1 MNGFRAR
8 ARAVDMLGRQQIA
21 NLPTALS
28 ELFKNSHDAYA
39 TKARADFHRNLNLLV
54 VSDDGVGM
62 DRETF
67 EQAWL
72 TIATESKLDRTP
84 VPRPQ
89 GMAERVQLGEK
100 GIGRFA
106 IGALGSQVLVVSK
119 REGCPGVAA
128 LVSWKMFELPRIDL
142 DDVPV
147 GLIELGSGGLTP
159 EDVTRLKKPLEEAV
173 TGFRGLD
180 STPQWSSR
188 LNEILADLDAVPA
201 DPYGTVPDLAP
212 ISGSGT
218 QFFIAPVSDDLPS
231 EIENPDPKEA
241 PLLDAT
247 LHGFTEAWL
256 GRGARSD
263 FSIDFVDHRGGGDDQ
278 SLLEAGDFFGTEDFN
293 HADHEIAGQFDENG
307 DFFGSIRIYDE
318 TLEDFVIK
326 CPEAM
331 QPRCGPFSFELG
343 YVQGLANESRLAPEH
358 YTDMNQKLRRLGG
371 LYVYMDGIRVQPY
384 GRPDVDYLSIEE
396 RRTFGANYY
405 YFSYRRMFG
414 AVRLTSQH
422 NSGLQEKAGREGF
435 TRSRAYTD
443 FQRLLINLF
452 KELAARF
459 FRSDGS
465 QVQAYEKGRER
476 LKREDTLRKE
486 REKRARE
493 GRRQLQA
500 RLTTAV
506 RYLDETDFQKQASE
520 IVQALRSSLDGIDRL
535 QPATRAV
542 AEARRDLQQLL
553 EPLEFGEPEGFA
565 PTGPMR
571 QDMMQVDRSQSDI
584 EVSYV
589 QPALDAVDSLA
600 AAAEALLAAVEA
612 DQQERQ
618 RFVEEKVTEARGRV
632 AIAHGDGA
640 RALSSLSETVQSAL
654 KRLQEDFDAQIEGI
668 ATPAATGSSGWI
680 QEQAEFEQA
689 VETLAAEACRKL
701 ARVSNQVQASGHVL
715 SAQIPA
721 PEDFAAAA
729 DAEIVE
735 LRAQADAQLELVQ
748 LGMALA
754 VVDHEFRSTVDSIR
768 KDVRQVGSWAKKNP
782 QLVDLYEALRRDFD
796 HLDSYLSLLTPMQRR
811 LRRTKTTIKGSDISR
826 YLDQLFYERLRTL
839 GVEIRPS
846 REFQAFTLE
855 GFTSTFYPVFIN
867 LVDNSLYWIEQAGP
881 GQAHSIELDTQG
893 DALVYRDSGPGI
905 ADDIADQVFDFGFTT
920 KPGGSGL
927 GLAIASQV
935 LDRAGW
941 TIGLGDPANGAEF
954 VICPQ
959 QGKQ

>member
-1 MNGFRAR
+1 MTGFRAR

-39 TKARADFHRNLNLLV
+39 TRARADFHRNLNLLV

-84 VPRPQ
+84 VPKPQ
-89 GMAERVQLGEK
+89 GMVERVQLGEK

-142 DDVPV
+142 GDVPV
-147 GLIELGSGGLTP
+147 GLIELDSDELTS
-159 EDVTRLKKPLEEAV
+159 EGVARLKKPLEEAV
-173 TGFRGLD
+173 AGFRGLD

-188 LNEILADLDAVPA
+188 LNEILADLDAVAA

-218 QFFIAPVSDDLPS
+218 QFLIAPVSDDLPG

-247 LHGFTEAWL
+247 LHGFTTAWL
-256 GRGARSD
+256 GKVARSD

-278 SLLEAGDFFGTEDFN
+278 SLLEAGDFFDTEDFN
-293 HADHEIAGQFDENG
+293 HADHEITGRFDDNG
-307 DFFGSIRIYDE
+307 DFSGSIRIYDE

-326 CPEAM
+326 CPEAA

-343 YVQGLANESRLAPEH
+343 YVQGLASESRLDPEQFA
-358 YTDMNQKLRRLGG
+358 DMSQKLRKLGG

-396 RRTFGANYY
+396 RRSLGAGYY

-422 NSGLQEKAGREGF
+422 NPGLQEKAGREGF
-435 TRSRAYTD
+435 TRGRAYTD

-452 KELAARF
+452 VELAARF
-459 FRSDGS
+459 FRADGP
-465 QVQAYEKGRER
+465 QVRTYEKGRER
-476 LKREDTLRKE
+476 LKREDMLRKE
-486 REKRARE
+486 RDKRTTE

-500 RLTTAV
+500 RLTAAV
-506 RYLDETDFQKQASE
+506 RYLEETDFQKQTSE
-520 IVQALRSSLDGIDRL
+520 IVQALSSSLDGADRL
-535 QPATRAV
+535 QPATRTV
-542 AEARRDLQQLL
+542 ARARRDLHQLL
-553 EPLEFGEPEGFA
+553 EPLEFDEPEGFA
-565 PTGPMR
+565 PTAPMR
-571 QDMMQVDRSQSDI
+571 QDMMQIDQSRSDI
-584 EVSYV
+584 KTSYV

-600 AAAEALLAAVEA
+600 AAAAARLVALEA

-618 RFVEEKVTEARGRV
+618 RFVEERV
-632 AIAHGDGA
+632 AAARDQVATAHSQGT
-640 RALSSLSETVQSAL
+640 RALSDLSDIVRSAL
-654 KRLQEDFDAQIEGI
+654 NELQEDFGAQLEAI
-668 ATPAATGSSGWI
+668 APPTATDSSGWI

-689 VETLAAEACRKL
+689 VETLAAEASRKL

-715 SAQIPA
+715 SAQIPT
-721 PEDFAAAA
+721 PEEFAAAA
-729 DAEIVE
+729 DAEIIE

-754 VVDHEFRSTVDSIR
+754 VVDHEFRSTVNSIR
-768 KDVRQVGSWAKKNP
+768 SDVRRVGSWAKKNP
-782 QLVDLYEALRRDFD
+782 QLAGLYEDLRRDFD

-826 YLDQLFYERLRTL
+826 FLDELFYERLRT
-839 GVEIRPS
+839 VAAEIRPS
-846 REFQAFTLE
+846 REFQAFALE

-881 GQAHSIELDTQG
+881 VQAHWIELGTRG

-905 ADDIADQVFDFGFTT
+905 ADDIAERVFDFGFTT

-941 TIGLGDPANGAEF
+941 SISLGHCSSGAEF
-954 VICPQ
+954 VIRPQ
-959 QGKQ
+959 QEKQ